1 MSDTFKKYNHE
12 LNMASGGLASIP
24 HMAEGGFYDSA
35 GTFTP
40 YLPAN
45 TFSNDLSGVS
55 GNYGSWDANY
65 YDPYQSVSPYTSNSY
80 ATYDVAPTYDSPGAS
95 TPASAGNLDSFYY
108 SPYSTADSNFGSVDP
123 QYSNWESYS
132 PYTSDDIYYTGP
144 TGAASY
150 NYDTYSPSYDYD
162 GQSYSSYD
170 DAMMQYQKD
179 LAAYNDALAQYEEAQ
194 SYLPEP
200 GQTVTVPDTTSYIG
214 DATTPTPMEQA
225 QGLLQRPTATDSDL
239 SSREQSAL
247 DNVAAANEVSDLYG
261 NLAPSNF
268 GTASRRGGNYY
279 ELEPIADPLGS
290 IRTFTSQYGYAEG
303 GLAAAD
309 HPAGEVDFM
318 SEGSYNNYVRGDGDG
333 TSDDIPAM
341 LANGEYVIP
350 ADVVA
355 SLGNGDNQSG
365 ADILDQTLVEIRKH
379 KTSNGDKGL
388 PPDSKGALEYLN
400 NAKRKV

>member
-150 NYDTYSPSYDYD
+150 NYDTYTPSYDYD

-214 DATTPTPMEQA
+214 DASSSVTTPTT
-225 QGLLQRPTATDSDL
+225 TATDSDL

-247 DNVAAANEVSDLYG
+247 TDVAAANEVSDLYG
-261 NLAPSNF
+261 NLASNNF
-268 GTASRRGGNYY
+268 ATNSRRGGNYY

>member
-65 YDPYQSVSPYTSNSY
+65 YDPYTSVSPYTSTSY
-80 ATYDVAPTYDSPGAS
+80 ATYDVAPTFDSPGAS
-95 TPASAGNLDSFYY
+95 TPASAGNLDSWYY
-108 SPYSTADSNFGSVDP
+108 EPYSSGNYGSVNP
-123 QYSNWESYS
+123 QYSNWETYS

-150 NYDTYSPSYDYD
+150 NYDTYTPSYSYD
-162 GQSYSSYD
+162 GQTYSSYD

-179 LAAYNDALAQYEEAQ
+179 LAAYNDALAQYEQAQ

-214 DATTPTPMEQA
+214 DASSSATTPTPTTTA
-225 QGLLQRPTATDSDL
+225 TATDSGL
-239 SSREQSAL
+239 SAREQSRF
-247 DNVAAANEVSDLYG
+247 N
-261 NLAPSNF
+261 
-268 GTASRRGGNYY
+268 
-279 ELEPIADPLGS
+279 
-290 IRTFTSQYGYAEG
+290 
-303 GLAAAD
+303 
-309 HPAGEVDFM
+309 
-318 SEGSYNNYVRGDGDG
+318 
-333 TSDDIPAM
+333 
-341 LANGEYVIP
+341 
-350 ADVVA
+350 
-355 SLGNGDNQSG
+355 
-365 ADILDQTLVEIRKH
+365 
-379 KTSNGDKGL
+379 
-388 PPDSKGALEYLN
+388 
-400 NAKRKV
+400 